1 MDGFINLVVLFF
13 RVLYL
18 LFFFWC
24 VRSIFPGFDFIT
36 YFPKRLAVNDL

>member
-13 RVLYL
+13 EFCIC
-18 LFFFWC
+18 FFFWC